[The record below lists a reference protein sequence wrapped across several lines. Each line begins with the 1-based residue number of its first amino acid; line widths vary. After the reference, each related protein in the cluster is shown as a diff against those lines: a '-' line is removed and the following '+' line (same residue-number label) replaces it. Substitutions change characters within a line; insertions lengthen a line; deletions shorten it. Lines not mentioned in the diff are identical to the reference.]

1 MNITDERQNL
11 INRICMHFSER
22 VDDLEMLRSELYIT
36 LNDYEITNRCTEL
49 AETDQECLENVL
61 KRFLVAKAVKGCSER
76 TIQLYSMSVRKV
88 FTEINKRVEDVTPD
102 DIRLYMGLRLRR
114 DGVSK
119 VTVGNEIRSL
129 SSFYAWATAE
139 EIIQKN
145 PMLRVHKIKKQKVR
159 KEALTEMEIERLRMA
174 ADGEMQ
180 KMMIEV
186 LLSTGCRVTE
196 LVNIRIDEIQKDEIT
211 VHGKGEKDRK
221 VYLNAKAELA
231 VQVYLAKRRDENPYL
246 LPGAKSM
253 RERKGM
259 DRKVSRKNW
268 WMDRNNLTEGH
279 ITTSTVESMMRT
291 IADRAEVEQANP
303 HKFRR
308 TCATF
313 ALRRGMP
320 IEQVS
325 RMLGHEKVGTT
336 QIYLDLKEEDLKRS
350 HEKYVV

>member
-279 ITTSTVESMMRT
+279 ITTSTVERMMRT

-325 RMLGHEKVGTT
+325 RMLGHEEVGTT